1 MLIRATA
8 LSRWT
13 AVIPDPRQL
22 PRAFLGD
29 AQVAEVE
36 VPLNEMC
43 VRTLRGLCQIK
54 QRLSPNNAESDGV
67 DDDTSAGTTSHN
79 IPGKSESGAG

>member
-1 MLIRATA
+1 MA
-8 LSRWT
+8 
-13 AVIPDPRQL
+13 
-22 PRAFLGD
+22 D

-54 QRLSPNNAESDGV
+54 QHLSPNNAESDGV
-67 DDDTSAGTTSHN
+67 DDDTSAGTILHN
-79 IPGKSESGAG
+79 ISGKSESGAGQVKDRGEEKDHRMSMR